1 VNVSLTIA
9 GFDTSSG
16 AGASAD
22 LMVFAAHGL
31 YGTACLTALTV
42 QSTVGVER
50 WEAVPADL
58 VRDSLD
64 CLARDLPPKGIKIG
78 MLATGEN
85 VQVVVAFLRE
95 LPGREGI
102 PVVLDPVLRSSSG
115 HALLDEAGVRGLDEL
130 LKLVSWVT
138 PNIDEVASIT
148 AHKVS
153 GLEGISAAAEVL
165 GRRYPGLNIVV
176 TGGDMT
182 APDDFLL
189 TAEGKQRWFR
199 GEKVESTSTHGTGCA
214 FSSALLS
221 RLVLGDGPEE
231 AVAAAKAYVT
241 EGIRLAPV
249 GVGSGHGP
257 LDHLWPLK
265 RR

>member
-1 VNVSLTIA
+1 
-9 GFDTSSG
+9 
-16 AGASAD
+16 
-22 LMVFAAHGL
+22 MVFAAHGL

-42 QSTVGVER
+42 QSTVEVER
-50 WEAVPADL
+50 WEAVPVAL

-64 CLARDLPPKGIKIG
+64 CLARDTPPKGIKIG

-85 VQVVVAFLRE
+85 VQAVVAFLRG

-115 HALLDEAGVRGLDEL
+115 RELLDEAGVQGLDEL

-138 PNIDEVASIT
+138 PNTEELASIT

-153 GLEGISAAAEVL
+153 GPNDISAAAGIL
-165 GRRYPGLNIVV
+165 GARYPGLNVVV
-176 TGGDMT
+176 TGGHLD
-182 APDDFLL
+182 APDDFLR
-189 TAEGKQRWFR
+189 TAEGKQSWFR
-199 GEKVESTSTHGTGCA
+199 GERVESTSTHGTGCA
-214 FSSALLS
+214 FSSSLLS
-221 RLVLGDGPEE
+221 RLVLGDEPEE

-241 EGIRLAPV
+241 EAIRLAPK
-249 GVGSGHGP
+249 GIGGGRGP
-257 LDHLWPLK
+257 LNHLWPLK